1 MRAILNNPRYT
12 GHAFFGRWSKHE
24 TPCSIRSTWP
34 PARWSGSGVARAD
47 RVVGSRQEAHP
58 AIVSVETFTQAQLLR
73 RSHTD
78 HRHPDVPAQRLV
90 RCALCSRKMQGA
102 VIRKH
107 AAYYRCHARAGVARS
122 CDRTARGRSP
132 ARVRRSGAVERVDRL
147 ALLRDAEK
155 RLRRFQDAIAAGID
169 PSALVDAINEAQAQR
184 AAARADLNSAPARTE
199 VTDAEVYAMI
209 DSLGD
214 VGAALTN
221 VPGRAFL

>member
-1 MRAILNNPRYT
+1 
-12 GHAFFGRWSKHE
+12 
-24 TPCSIRSTWP
+24 
-34 PARWSGSGVARAD
+34 
-47 RVVGSRQEAHP
+47 
-58 AIVSVETFTQAQLLR
+58 
-73 RSHTD
+73 
-78 HRHPDVPAQRLV
+78 
-90 RCALCSRKMQGA
+90 
-102 VIRKH
+102 
-107 AAYYRCHARAGVARS
+107 
-122 CDRTARGRSP
+122 
-132 ARVRRSGAVERVDRL
+132 VDRL

-184 AAARADLNSAPARTE
+184 AAARADLNSATARTE